1 MAVLTAPDEPTVTAT
16 ESPAA
21 PALRI
26 RRRGE
31 GQDRNVPL
39 PSGKCTIGSSPQCQ
53 VCLPFPEV
61 RPLQCLITLESNV
74 AIVTRWAAGVRLNG
88 QEFSKA
94 KLQDGDRLTIG
105 DWELAFELGE
115 LVREEDPATL
125 DDLEILLETPRE
137 LPTEVT
143 PDVLPVEWDELSEEA
158 PEAILAPPTAVAV
171 VDWPISQEV
180 APVLAEETPA
190 VAALPPVEVTL
201 PAPVSVLS
209 SHAFADSLVL
219 QLWTANDRARRRAKL
234 LITGLRAARF
244 QADAL
249 AADLSAIEGE
259 LDLARAAY
267 DSHLGNDDRLQQELA
282 KQHEERVTPL
292 LEEISSLQSELEQA
306 QANISRQ
313 TAAYEALSGELA
325 ALQEAAKAPTVD
337 PALEKRAEEL
347 EAAVSAQSQE
357 LEQVASDLRLARQ
370 EQESLAERYQQE
382 VDRLVQEAANAASE
396 ADRAKS
402 LEVPAADRTGE
413 LEQLADE
420 LRIAQLEQERLAELQ
435 KLEADRCAEETAR
448 AAAEAARA
456 QGLEAAVASHSQEL
470 ERLTGELQLAQQE
483 QERLTELHQL
493 EAKRAAQFAQ
503 ALLEQQA
510 LIEAA
515 SIESDTTDERATV
528 TDQGPE
534 VEDPWRHAM
543 PAAEEPVSAPAPA
556 PAPAAFQSP
565 EAETPPPA
573 TEAPAIEYSTPSFI
587 DKYRHL
593 LETDDAPAQPTMA
606 PKGSRPVIDDEFL
619 SPAKAETGLSPAD
632 ESDDA
637 LEAYMAN
644 MMRRMRSTSPSY
656 ESSQAAVSL
665 NESLLAGAGPNK
677 PAEATA
683 PAEFVPEEPFN
694 FENMKNATRKTPLA
708 SDLSALREIAN
719 SSART
724 AIAKHNQRQVR
735 ESAVTKVAIAL
746 TAAAASAYIMTS
758 APAIDAWQ
766 FWGGATTGVLGIG
779 AAVQAL
785 LIERRSRVRAG

>member
-1 MAVLTAPDEPTVTAT
+1 MAVLTAPDEPNVTAT
-16 ESPAA
+16 RSPAT
-21 PALRI
+21 PALRV

-31 GQDRNVPL
+31 GQDRTVPL
-39 PSGKCTIGSSPQCQ
+39 TAGKCTIGSSPQCQ
-53 VCLPFPEV
+53 VCLPSSEV
-61 RPLQCLITLESNV
+61 RPLQCLITLELNV
-74 AIVTRWAAGVRLNG
+74 ATVTRWAAGVRLNG

-105 DWELAFELGE
+105 DWELAFERGVSALDEE
-115 LVREEDPATL
+115 LAAFDDEELSVEAP
-125 DDLEILLETPRE
+125 LELSP
-137 LPTEVT
+137 EVT
-143 PDVLPVEWDELSEEA
+143 PDNLLEGDELADEA
-158 PEAILAPPTAVAV
+158 PEEIPAPPTALAM
-171 VDWPISQEV
+171 VDWPIAQEV
-180 APVLAEETPA
+180 ATVVAEETPA
-190 VAALPPVEVTL
+190 VESATPIELTPTA
-201 PAPVSVLS
+201 PASCLS
-209 SHAFADSLVL
+209 SQAFADSLVL

-249 AADLSAIEGE
+249 MADLSAIEGE

-292 LEEISSLQSELEQA
+292 LEEIASLQLELEQA
-306 QANISRQ
+306 QASITRQ
-313 TAAYEALSGELA
+313 TAAYEALSGEFA
-325 ALQEAAKAPTVD
+325 ALQEAAKTPTVD
-337 PALEKRAEEL
+337 PVLAKRAAEL
-347 EAAVSAQSQE
+347 EAAVTAQSQE
-357 LEQVASDLRLARQ
+357 LEQVASELRLAQQ

-382 VDRLVQEAANAASE
+382 VDRLVQEAASAASE
-396 ADRAKS
+396 AERVKS
-402 LEVPAADRTGE
+402 LEVAATDRSGE
-413 LEQLADE
+413 LEQLTDE
-420 LRIAQLEQERLAELQ
+420 LRVAKQEQERLAELY

-448 AAAEAARA
+448 AATEAERA
-456 QGLEAAVASHSQEL
+456 EGLEAAAASHSQEL

-503 ALLEQQA
+503 ALLEQQS

-515 SIESDTTDERATV
+515 SVESDAVEEPVPV
-528 TDQGPE
+528 TDQASE

-543 PAAEEPVSAPAPA
+543 PAAEEPVAAPAPA
-556 PAPAAFQSP
+556 TAPMAFQSP
-565 EAETPPPA
+565 EVETPPPVA
-573 TEAPAIEYSTPSFI
+573 EPPAPAFSTPSFI

-593 LETDDAPAQPTMA
+593 LETDDAPDQPAVA

-632 ESDDA
+632 ESDDV

-656 ESSQAAVSL
+656 ESSQAAASV
-665 NESLLAGAGPNK
+665 NESLLASSGPSQRVES
-677 PAEATA
+677 PA

-694 FENMKNATRKTPLA
+694 IEDMKNATRKTPLA
-708 SDLSALREIAN
+708 SDLSALREMAN
-719 SSART
+719 TSART
-724 AIAKHNQRQVR
+724 AIAKHNQKQIR

-766 FWGGATTGVLGIG
+766 FWGGATTGVLGVG

-785 LIERRSRVRAG
+785 LIERRTRVRAG